1 MNPRDVLARHASSF
15 HMASRLLRPADANDV
30 AVLYA
35 VCRLIDDIADEST
48 DGAGR
53 IEDFIEALEADEPE
67 RIPVDG
73 FGEMLRRRALA
84 TAPLVIL
91 ARTAATEADE
101 GCLIDT
107 EQALLDYCYGVAG
120 TVGELMCP
128 LLGADPVRG
137 RDAAVSLGIAM
148 QLTNIAR
155 DVLEDAR
162 RGRRYLPGEWIGQLP
177 PEAIA
182 TARPVHREPVR
193 SAVRRVVDLAEAH
206 YARAETGMA
215 LIPLLNRM
223 AIRVAA
229 RLYRAIGLRVRDNGC
244 RYWDGRVSLS
254 HRERRRLALH
264 TVARPRLD
272 AGASDRPV

>member
-15 HMASRLLRPADANDV
+15 HMASRLLRPADAADV

-35 VCRLIDDIADEST
+35 VCRLIDDIADESAN
-48 DGAGR
+48 GAGR
-53 IEDFIEALEADEPE
+53 IEDFIQALEAGQPE

-73 FGEMLRRRALA
+73 FGEMLQRRALA
-84 TAPLVIL
+84 VDPLVTL
-91 ARTAATEADE
+91 ARTAAKEADA
-101 GCLIDT
+101 GCLIDS
-107 EQALLDYCYGVAG
+107 ERELLDYCYGVAG

-137 RDAAVSLGIAM
+137 REAAVSLGIAM

-162 RGRRYLPGEWIGQLP
+162 RGRRYLPGEWLGHVS

-182 TARPVHREPVR
+182 AARPIHREPVR
-193 SAVRRVVDLAEAH
+193 SAIRRVVDLAETR
-206 YARAETGMA
+206 YAMAETGMA
-215 LIPLLNRM
+215 LIPLRNRM

-229 RLYRAIGLRVRDNGC
+229 RLYRAIGLRVRDGGC
-244 RYWDGRVSLS
+244 RYWEGRVSLS

-264 TVARPRLD
+264 TVARPRMEPR
-272 AGASDRPV
+272 AGDRPA